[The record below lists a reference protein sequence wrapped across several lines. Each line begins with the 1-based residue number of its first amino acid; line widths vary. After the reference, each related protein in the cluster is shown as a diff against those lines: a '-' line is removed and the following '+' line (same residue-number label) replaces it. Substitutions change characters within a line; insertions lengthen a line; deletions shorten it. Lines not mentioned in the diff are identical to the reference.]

1 METYIFN
8 PNFKVIDQ
16 VCGCVSIADLD
27 REQAIY
33 SATPGFI
40 RRHGGPITNGILD
53 KVPESFFSKAEN
65 LKLYTIIEARI
76 HRLYPGDFPA
86 VPGWHCDGDYREDY
100 YAQPDR
106 MKTTTHQHITCTV
119 STHPDGVCN
128 AEFLAEPITAKV
140 VAPTPAQTF
149 WAQVHDQVEM
159 KQPRATY
166 GSQDGDLICF
176 DSWTPHRATPAQI
189 RGWRLFFR
197 ISMYHKPGLGEGMI
211 SKQEQ
216 VYRLAEGSGW

>member
-1 METYIFN
+1 MEVYTFN

-16 VCGCVSIADLD
+16 VCGYVSIADLE
-27 REQAIY
+27 REQPIY

-40 RRHGGPITNGILD
+40 RKHGGPITSGILD
-53 KVPESFFSKAEN
+53 RVPEWFFSKAEDA
-65 LKLYTIIEARI
+65 KLYTIIEARI
-76 HRLYPGDFPA
+76 HRLYSGDFPA

-100 YAQPDR
+100 HAQPDR
-106 MKTTTHQHITCTV
+106 GKTSIHNHITCTV
-119 STHPDGVCN
+119 STHLDGVCN
-128 AEFLAEPITAKV
+128 TEFLAEPIRARV
-140 VAPTPAQTF
+140 VTPTPIRTF

-166 GSQDGDLICF
+166 DTKDGDLTCF
-176 DSWTPHRATPAQI
+176 DSWTLHRAMPAQI

-216 VYRLAEGSGW
+216 VYRLSEGSGW